1 MMRGRLR
8 SEEGA
13 VLVAGLLLTVAMMLV
28 IGFAVDLGRA
38 FIARRDLA
46 SIADQAVLT
55 GSQAIDLPALHEGR
69 VVLDPTLARADAMRV
84 VGVEPGVRG
93 SATAGDQRVS
103 VTITRRVRTILLPL
117 AGVSTITVSAR
128 ATASPQQP

>member
-1 MMRGRLR
+1 MMLGRVR

-13 VLVAGLLLTVAMMLV
+13 VLVAGLLLTIAMMFV
-28 IGFAVDLGRA
+28 IGFAVDVGRA

-55 GSQAIDLPALHEGR
+55 GSQAIDLAALHDGR
-69 VVLDPTLARADAMRV
+69 VVLDPALARADAMRV
-84 VGVEPGVRG
+84 VGAEPGVRG
-93 SATAGDQRVS
+93 NATAGDQTVS
-103 VTITRRVRTILLPL
+103 VTITRRVKTILLPL
-117 AGVSTITVSAR
+117 AGVRTITVSAH

>member
-1 MMRGRLR
+1 MLGRLR
-8 SEEGA
+8 SEDGA

-38 FIARRDLA
+38 FVARRDLA
-46 SIADQAVLT
+46 SVADQAVLS
-55 GSQAIDLPALHEGR
+55 GSQAIDLAALHDGR
-69 VVLDPTLARADAMRV
+69 VVLDPALARADALRV
-84 VGVEPGVRG
+84 VGAEPGVRG
-93 SATAGDQRVS
+93 SATAGDEAVS

-117 AGVSTITVSAR
+117 AGVPTITVSAH

>member
-1 MMRGRLR
+1 MMLARLR

-28 IGFAVDLGRA
+28 IGFAVDVGRA

-46 SIADQAVLT
+46 SIADQAALT
-55 GSQAIDLPALHEGR
+55 GSQAIDLAALHDGH
-69 VVLDPTLARADAMRV
+69 VVLDPALARADAMRV
-84 VGVEPGVRG
+84 VGAEPGVRG
-93 SATAGDQRVS
+93 SAIAGDETVS
-103 VTITRRVRTILLPL
+103 VNITRRVKMILLPL
-117 AGVSTITVSAR
+117 AGVRTITVSAH

>member
-1 MMRGRLR
+1 MTRRLR

-38 FIARRDLA
+38 FIARRDLVA
-46 SIADQAVLT
+46 IADQAALT
-55 GSQAIDLPALHEGR
+55 GTQAIDITALHDGR
-69 VVLDPTLARADAMRV
+69 VVLDPALARADAMRIV
-84 VGVEPGVRG
+84 SAEPGVRG
-93 SATAGDQRVS
+93 SATAGDETVS
-103 VTITRRVRTILLPL
+103 VTVTRRVRTILLPL
-117 AGVSTITVSAR
+117 AGVPTITVSAN

>member
-1 MMRGRLR
+1 MTLSRLR

-13 VLVAGLLLTVAMMLV
+13 VLIAGLLLTITMMLV

-46 SIADQAVLT
+46 SLADQAALT
-55 GSQAIDLPALHEGR
+55 GSQAIDLAALHDGR
-69 VVLDPTLARADAMRV
+69 VVLDPALAQADAMRV
-84 VGVEPGVRG
+84 VAAEPGAHG
-93 SATAGDQRVS
+93 SATAGDQTVS
-103 VTITRRVRTILLPL
+103 ITITRRVRTILLPL
-117 AGVSTITVSAR
+117 AGVSTITISAH

>member
-1 MMRGRLR
+1 MLDRLR

-13 VLVAGLLLTVAMMLV
+13 VLVAGLLLTVVMMLV

-55 GSQAIDLPALHEGR
+55 GSQAVDLDALHDGR
-69 VVLDPTLARADAMRV
+69 VVLDPALARADALRV
-84 VGVEPGVRG
+84 VGAEPGVRG
-93 SATAGDQRVS
+93 SATAGEETVS
-103 VTITRRVRTILLPL
+103 VTVTRRVRTILLPL
-117 AGVSTITVSAR
+117 AGVPTITVFAQSTAR
-128 ATASPQQP
+128 PQQP